1 MGNVG
6 HWGHSHTRVNRY
18 TAKVTITPVVNAWKI
33 TQLEVSETRRL

>member
-1 MGNVG
+1 
-6 HWGHSHTRVNRY
+6 VNRY